1 MIGEALKTLQII
13 MGYPIC
19 VILIGIMLMFL
30 KKIVFLDP
38 ASIIQVV
45 VVAMDMAA
53 VFMGIV
59 YFFQPDFQ

>member
-19 VILIGIMLMFL
+19 VILIGIMPMFL

-38 ASIIQVV
+38 ASTIDLVM
-45 VVAMDMAA
+45 VAMDMVA

-59 YFFQPDFQ
+59 LLFST

>member
-30 KKIVFLDP
+30 NKIVFLDH
-38 ASIIQVV
+38 ATTI
-45 VVAMDMAA
+45 VAMDTVA
-53 VFMGIV
+53 VFMGSTS
-59 YFFQPDFQ
+59 FFLT